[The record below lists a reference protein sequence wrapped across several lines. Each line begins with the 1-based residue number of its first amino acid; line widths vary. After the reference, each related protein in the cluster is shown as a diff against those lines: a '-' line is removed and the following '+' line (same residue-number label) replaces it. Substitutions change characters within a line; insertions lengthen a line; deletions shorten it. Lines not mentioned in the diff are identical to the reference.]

1 MDSLRDGPR
10 GGADSGVEA
19 SEASDSD
26 RRALVV
32 VAHPD
37 DETLWVGGTMLM
49 HPAWSW
55 RVVSLC
61 RGTDPDRRPRFFG
74 AMTRLGGRGDMGDL
88 DDGPEQRPLS
98 GAEVRKAVR
107 WALQD
112 TSYDLIVTHS
122 PFGEYTR
129 HLRHEEVGRA
139 ALELWQTG
147 DLSTKEL
154 WLFAYSD
161 GGRAHRPMAIEDAD
175 LVVSLP
181 EDVWQK
187 KLAIIQEVYDFAPDS
202 WEVRSSPRTEA
213 FWCFDEP
220 GKALAWQRQCGSRT
234 PCEAASRH
242 ARKEGQRESAAAV

>member
-1 MDSLRDGPR
+1 MDSSKDGSR
-10 GGADSGVEA
+10 GGVESGVET
-19 SEASDSD
+19 SGSFDSD

-61 RGTDPDRRPRFFG
+61 RGTDPDRRPRFFN
-74 AMTRLGGRGDMGDL
+74 AMTHLGGRGDMGDL
-88 DDGPEQRPLS
+88 DDGPDQYPLS
-98 GAEVRKAVR
+98 GGEVRAAVR
-107 WALQD
+107 WALHD

-122 PFGEYTR
+122 PLGEYTR
-129 HLRHEEVGRA
+129 HLRHEEIGRA
-139 ALELWQTG
+139 ALELWQAG

-154 WLFAYSD
+154 WLFAYAD
-161 GGRAHRPMAIEDAD
+161 RGRANHPVAIENAD
-175 LVVSLP
+175 LVLSLP

-202 WEVRSSPRTEA
+202 WEVRSTPRTEA
-213 FWCFDEP
+213 FWCFLRARQGAGLAP
-220 GKALAWQRQCGSRT
+220 AMRVSNTSRGNLAARGKGGAT
-234 PCEAASRH
+234 
-242 ARKEGQRESAAAV
+242 